1 MNWLQHWKN
10 LCHLETDRLFYRL
23 FQAEGGSELLDFVRE
38 ISTSATDSDHVISRL
53 SFNLCSALRRWLC
66 CRNPVEGCDYEE
78 NGVTYRT
85 FCYNSN
91 VFWKDYIFAS
101 GKDGGYYDERID
113 FRSKDGF

>member
-1 MNWLQHWKN
+1 MEDHV
-10 LCHLETDRLFYRL
+10 LE
-23 FQAEGGSELLDFVRE
+23 QAGESPEQTAPE
-38 ISTSATDSDHVISRL
+38 MTDSDHVISRL
-53 SFNLCSALRRWLC
+53 SFNFCSALRRWLC
-66 CRNPVEGCDYEE
+66 CRNPVEGCDYEK

-91 VFWKDYIFAS
+91 VFWKDYISAS